1 MSALVRAMNPI
12 GWLSRRS
19 KMPVQPRMYV
29 LVRRDLS
36 DNYRMVQGK
45 HALAQYALD
54 EPVLFKVWN
63 NGTIA
68 VLGVRNLIEMKMW
81 EQKLLAMEKRFSA
94 FREPDL
100 DGQLTSLACF
110 DVGDIFASLRPA

>member
-1 MSALVRAMNPI
+1 
-12 GWLSRRS
+12 
-19 KMPVQPRMYV
+19 MPAPQPRMYV
-29 LVRRDLS
+29 LVRRDLA

-54 EPVLFKVWN
+54 EPTLFKVWG

-81 EQKLLAMEKRFSA
+81 EQKLIAMDKRFSA

-100 DGQLTSLACF
+100 DGQLTALACF
-110 DVGDIFASLRPA
+110 DVGDVFAGLRPA